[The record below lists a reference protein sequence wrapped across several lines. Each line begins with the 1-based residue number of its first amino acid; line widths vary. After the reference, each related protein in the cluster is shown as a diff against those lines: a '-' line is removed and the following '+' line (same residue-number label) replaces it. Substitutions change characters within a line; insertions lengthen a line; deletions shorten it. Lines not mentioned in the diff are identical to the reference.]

1 MGWSLLDSLPDE
13 EQRRVLA
20 MARRRRFAKGEV
32 LFHEGDPGDSLH
44 LVVKGHLAARAT
56 TPLGDVATLRILQ
69 PGDHFGELAVLV
81 PGPRNATVVALEPV
95 ETLTLH
101 ASNVTALRAEHVEL
115 EAVLVQTLALEVR
128 RLATALL
135 EALYL
140 PVDKRLWRRLLDLAA
155 MYGDGDGDGATIP
168 LTQEDIAQLAG
179 TTRQTANRLMREA
192 EGKNVIAMA
201 RGRVEVLDVDAL
213 RRLAR

>member
-1 MGWSLLDSLPDE
+1 MSWALFEGIPPE
-13 EQRRVLA
+13 EQRRLLA
-20 MARRRRFAKGEV
+20 LAHRRKYAKGEV

-56 TPLGDVATLRILQ
+56 TPLGDVATLRILK
-69 PGDHFGELAVLV
+69 PGDHFGELAILV

-101 ASNVTALRAEHVEL
+101 SSNFAALRDEHVQL
-115 EAVLVQTLALEVR
+115 DSILVQTLAVEVR
-128 RLATALL
+128 RLAAALL

-140 PVDKRLWRRLLDLAA
+140 PVEKRLWRRLLDLAE
-155 MYGDGDGDGATIP
+155 MYGDSAPVTIP

-179 TTRQTANRLMREA
+179 TTRQTANRLMRDA
-192 EGKNVIAMA
+192 ERAQIIAMA
-201 RGRVEVLDVDAL
+201 RGRVEVHDLDAL
-213 RRLAR
+213 RRRAR